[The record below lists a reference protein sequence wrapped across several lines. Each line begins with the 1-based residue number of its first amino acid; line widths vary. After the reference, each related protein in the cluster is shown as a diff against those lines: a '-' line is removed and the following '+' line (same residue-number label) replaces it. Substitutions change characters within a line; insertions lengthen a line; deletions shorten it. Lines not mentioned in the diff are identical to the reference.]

1 MSKKNQMALR
11 KTTVNPAKQK
21 EVDNRSDQ
29 LNPNNNKYMMSL
41 EKSAGKPT
49 AGKDD
54 PCDWDEDTFGDDW
67 EFNYD

>member
-29 LNPNNNKYMMSL
+29 LNPNNGKYRMSRG
-41 EKSAGKPT
+41 KSYAKT
-49 AGKDD
+49 SAGKDD
-54 PCDWDEDTFGDDW
+54 PCNWDQDSFGDDW